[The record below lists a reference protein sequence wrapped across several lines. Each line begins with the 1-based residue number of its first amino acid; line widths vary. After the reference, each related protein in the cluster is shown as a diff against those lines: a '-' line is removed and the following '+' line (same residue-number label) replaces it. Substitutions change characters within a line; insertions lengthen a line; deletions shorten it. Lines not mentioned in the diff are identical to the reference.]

1 MEVKDFLNKDSIID
15 LSFFNFSNA
24 VTAAY
29 FAKKNLEVIKVNSNF
44 KKFFPVLENVTNIL
58 FPSILDQLGVPKEQ
72 IDNFEKELKEN
83 GKVIIP
89 KIEINIDGKTKIYSL
104 LSAYTENDNF
114 PYLDENVVEMEGEL
128 FLETENDVWRR
139 LRRAVRE
146 SERKKQ
152 D

>member
-29 FAKKNLEVIKVNSNF
+29 FANKNLEVIKVNNNF

-83 GKVIIP
+83 GKVIECCK
-89 KIEINIDGKTKIYSL
+89 KILEVNSDAFDVRDILNELEGK
-104 LSAYTENDNF
+104 
-114 PYLDENVVEMEGEL
+114 
-128 FLETENDVWRR
+128 
-139 LRRAVRE
+139 
-146 SERKKQ
+146 
-152 D
+152 